1 MVAQKAEVY
10 NGRLA
15 MVAFALLIVRPA
27 SVCTDLEFC
36 KAQKC
41 CEEVLLLGQQYAE
54 LCFVCLACLVGI
66 CRSGW

>member
-27 SVCTDLEFC
+27 SVCTDPEFL
-36 KAQKC
+36 K
-41 CEEVLLLGQQYAE
+41 LTNF
-54 LCFVCLACLVGI
+54 LCRLPRVASSVQD
-66 CRSGW
+66 RA

>member
-27 SVCTDLEFC
+27 SRCSDPELF
-36 KAQKC
+36 KAQKLC
-41 CEEVLLLGQQYAE
+41 KEALLLGQH
-54 LCFVCLACLVGI
+54 
-66 CRSGW
+66 